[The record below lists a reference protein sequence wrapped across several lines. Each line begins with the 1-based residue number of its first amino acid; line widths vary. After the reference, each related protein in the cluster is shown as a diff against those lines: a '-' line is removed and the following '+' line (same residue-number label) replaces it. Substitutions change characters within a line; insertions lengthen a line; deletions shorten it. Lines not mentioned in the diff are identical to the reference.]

1 MAVMVGQGIQKH
13 NPDLIDEGYDTPTPT
28 PTPTSRTH
36 LEDHH

>member
-28 PTPTSRTH
+28 SRTH

>member
-13 NPDLIDEGYDTPTPT
+13 NPDLIDEGYDTPT
-28 PTPTSRTH
+28 SRTH

>member
-13 NPDLIDEGYDTPTPT
+13 NPDLIDEGYDTRA